1 MAVLTREFCKESKAV
16 HYAHS
21 AMMNE
26 LASMS
31 IALEKLC
38 ATEDDFSNLS
48 VAKQVQFLA
57 RDINDQLVPHFR
69 HEEATV
75 LRTVSEVSSELAAF
89 ATEMRREHDELE
101 KRFATFC
108 RTLEGLETV
117 DDLSATL
124 GDVKR
129 DGCELV
135 RDLERHVNTE
145 ETQLSGFL

>member
-38 ATEDDFSNLS
+38 TSEDDFGNLS

-75 LRTVSEVSSELAAF
+75 LRTVSDVSRELAAF
-89 ATEMRREHDELE
+89 AQEMRREHADLE
-101 KRFATFC
+101 KRFASFC
-108 RTLEGLETV
+108 RTLEELESV
-117 DDLSATL
+117 DDLGATL
-124 GDVKR
+124 CDVKR
-129 DGCELV
+129 FGCDLV